1 MFIHLIEY
9 IIIYIIIYYPIYIIV
24 IYYHIMIKAKKVLKL
39 SSNSFILYANFSFYF
54 IVTLDFASKFHSF
67 LLIIFSYGRLA
78 SIQSYITLFY

>member
-39 SSNSFILYANFSFYF
+39 SSNSFILYAIFFYF
-54 IVTLDFASKFHSF
+54 TVTLDFASKFHSF
-67 LLIIFSYGRLA
+67 LLIIFSYGKLA